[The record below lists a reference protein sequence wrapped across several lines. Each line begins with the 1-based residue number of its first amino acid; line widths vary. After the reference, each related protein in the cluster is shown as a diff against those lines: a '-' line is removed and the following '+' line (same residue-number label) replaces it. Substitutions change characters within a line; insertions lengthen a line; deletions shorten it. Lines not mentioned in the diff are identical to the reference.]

1 MKLTIKQKKFAD
13 EYIISGNATEAAIK
27 AGYSERYAGQNADK
41 LLKNTNVKAYIDER
55 MQKLEDK
62 AIAKQDEILRYLT
75 SVMRGES
82 KSAVIVVEGTG
93 EGCSDARVVYKPPD
107 EKERTKAAELL
118 GKRHSLWTEKIDIE
132 GGLTINFVEDVPL
145 ED

>member
-1 MKLTIKQKKFAD
+1 
-13 EYIISGNATEAAIK
+13 
-27 AGYSERYAGQNADK
+27 
-41 LLKNTNVKAYIDER
+41 

>member
-13 EYIISGNATEAAIK
+13 EYIISGNATESAIK

-41 LLKNTNVKAYIDER
+41 LLKNTNIKTYIGER

-82 KSAVIVVEGTG
+82 KSAVVVVEGTG

-118 GKRHSLWTEKIDIE
+118 GKRHSLWTEKLDIE
-132 GGLTINFVEDVPL
+132 GGLTINFVEDVPF

>member
-1 MKLTIKQKKFAD
+1 MKLSIKQKKFAD
-13 EYIISGNATEAAIK
+13 EYIISGNAYQAAIN
-27 AGYSERYAGQNADK
+27 AGYSHTYANNNISK
-41 LLKNTNVKAYIDER
+41 LLGNVGIKSYIDER

-82 KSAVIVVEGTG
+82 KSAVVVVEGTG

-118 GKRHSLWTEKIDIE
+118 GKRHSLWTEKLDIE

>member
-1 MKLTIKQKKFAD
+1 MKQKKFAD
-13 EYIISGNATEAAIK
+13 EYIISGNAYQSAIN
-27 AGYSERYAGQNADK
+27 AGYSETYAKGNVIK
-41 LLKNTNVKAYIDER
+41 LLENVSVKSYIGER

-82 KSAVIVVEGTG
+82 KSAVVVVEGTG

>member
-13 EYIISGNATEAAIK
+13 EYIISGNAYQSAIN
-27 AGYSERYAGQNADK
+27 AGYSEATAKNADK
-41 LLKNTNVKAYIDER
+41 NIMENRGVKAYIDER

-82 KSAVIVVEGTG
+82 KSAVVVVEGSG

-107 EKERTKAAELL
+107 EKESTKAAELL

>member
-13 EYIISGNATEAAIK
+13 EYIISGNAYQAAIN
-27 AGYSERYAGQNADK
+27 AGYSHTYANNNISK
-41 LLKNTNVKAYIDER
+41 LLGNVGIKSYINKR
-55 MQKLEDK
+55 MEELEDK

-82 KSAVIVVEGTG
+82 KSAVVVVEGTG

>member
-13 EYIISGNATEAAIK
+13 EYIISGNATESAIK

-82 KSAVIVVEGTG
+82 KSAVVVVEGTG

-118 GKRHSLWTEKIDIE
+118 GKRHSLWTEKLDIE
-132 GGLTINFVEDVPL
+132 GGLTINFVEDVPF

>member
-13 EYIISGNATEAAIK
+13 EYIINGNATESAIK

-41 LLKNTNVKAYIDER
+41 LLKNTNIKTYIGER
-55 MQKLEDK
+55 MQTLEDK

-82 KSAVIVVEGTG
+82 KSAVVVVEGTG

-118 GKRHSLWTEKIDIE
+118 GKRHSLWTEKLDIE